1 MADIDAST
9 NNHPKAITPDYAVF
23 LSPYTHSEILM
34 FTGKDLWKKQMYLTA
49 QQACALAKHESEINY
64 LSVEEV
70 NSLQNWDAEK
80 FRVAAN

>member
-1 MADIDAST
+1 
-9 NNHPKAITPDYAVF
+9 
-23 LSPYTHSEILM
+23 
-34 FTGKDLWKKQMYLTA
+34 MYLTA